1 MRVKVRHR
9 IDRLAATLEHAAVE
23 APMAFQRI
31 VHDNAKDGRD
41 VAKVFAR
48 ESAGEHGKLYHR
60 AITMGRAE
68 TSGFEPAFAAPG
80 LAWEFGPEA
89 AKKQGG
95 MSFEWGSRKQKPH
108 LDLNRAADII
118 GPEMGRDVVRLA
130 ARLLR

>member
-9 IDRLAATLEHAAVE
+9 IDRLAAKYERAAAE
-23 APMAFQRI
+23 APAAFQRI

-41 VAKVFAR
+41 IAKTFAR
-48 ESAGEHGKLYHR
+48 ESAGDHGKLYHR
-60 AITMGRAE
+60 AITLGRAE
-68 TSGFEPAFAAPG
+68 TSGFEPVFASPG

-89 AKKQGG
+89 DRPQGG
-95 MSFEWGSRKQKPH
+95 MSFEWGSRNQKPH
-108 LDLNRAADII
+108 LDLNRAADVV